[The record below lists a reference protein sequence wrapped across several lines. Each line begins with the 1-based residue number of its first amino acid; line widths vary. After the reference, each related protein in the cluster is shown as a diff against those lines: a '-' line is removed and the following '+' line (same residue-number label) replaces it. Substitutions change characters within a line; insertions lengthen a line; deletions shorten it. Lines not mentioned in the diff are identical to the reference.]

1 MRWLLLNPN
10 TSPAVTARLLTY
22 AQADL
27 QARGRADVALQ
38 PCTATV
44 GASYI
49 ATEASYAL
57 AAHGALD
64 AWAQA
69 LAAHRSVGGQVAH
82 LGVPAQA
89 TPRPFDAILLGC
101 FGDPGVWALREA
113 SGLPV
118 VGLAEAAMVQAA
130 RHGRFAIVT
139 GGTAWAP
146 MLQRLAA
153 QLGLADALA
162 AVHTVAPSGAELAA
176 QPEAALKL
184 LGQAGAQ
191 AAQGVDAV
199 VLGGAGLAGMAAPLA
214 HRLAV
219 PLIDSAS
226 AGVAALLDEAPA
238 RWSAP
243 AAPGTPPVWTG
254 LAQGLAQALNQPLR

>member
-10 TSPAVTARLLTY
+10 TSPAVTARLLAH
-22 AQADL
+22 AQAEL

-38 PCTATV
+38 ACTATL

-69 LAAHRSVGGQVAH
+69 LAPHH
-82 LGVPAQA
+82 LASPTDTSGPGPAA
-89 TPRPFDAILLGC
+89 TPQPFDAILLGC

-139 GGTAWAP
+139 GGAAWAP

-153 QLGLADALA
+153 QLGLAEALA

-184 LGQAGAQ
+184 LGQACEQ

-214 HRLAV
+214 GRLAV

-226 AGVAALLDEAPA
+226 AGVVALLDEAPE

-243 AAPGTPPVWTG
+243 PAPGAAPVWTG
-254 LAQGLAQALNQPLR
+254 LTHALSQQLR

>member
-1 MRWLLLNPN
+1 VRWLLLNPN
-10 TSPAVTARLLTY
+10 TSPAVTARLLAHT
-22 AQADL
+22 QAEL
-27 QARGRADVALQ
+27 QARGRADVQLQ
-38 PCTATV
+38 PATATL

-69 LAAHRSVGGQVAH
+69 A
-82 LGVPAQA
+82 A
-89 TPRPFDAILLGC
+89 TPHAFDAILLGC

-118 VGLAEAAMVQAA
+118 VGLAEAAMVRAA
-130 RHGRFAIVT
+130 QHGRYAIVT
-139 GGTAWAP
+139 GGPAWAP
-146 MLQRLAA
+146 MLRRLAA
-153 QLGLADALA
+153 QLGLADALV

-176 QPEAALKL
+176 QPEAALAL
-184 LGQAGAQ
+184 LGQACEQ

-214 HRLAV
+214 GRLAV

-243 AAPGTPPVWTG
+243 AAPGAPPVWTG
-254 LAQGLAQALNQPLR
+254 LADPLAQALS